1 MTGRR
6 ADAGEAR
13 PDSGK
18 VRLERAGGAAH
29 DSAAPPDELAVWA
42 PRAGRVELVVGGRR
56 TPMRRDS
63 GGWAR
68 APRPPAG
75 TDYGISLDA
84 GEPLPDPRSAF
95 QPAGPHG
102 PSRVVDHA
110 AFGWTDAGWPG
121 IALPDLIIYEL
132 HVGTFIPGGTFDA
145 AIGRLDDL
153 VALGVTAIEL
163 LPVAE
168 FPGERGWGYDGVAL
182 YAPQH
187 TYGGPDGLRRLVDA
201 AHARGLAVILDV
213 VYNHLGPD
221 GNHLA
226 KFGPYFTDTYATPWG
241 EAMNFDGPD
250 SDSVRAHFI
259 DNAVFW
265 LERYHIDGLR
275 LDAVHAIH
283 DRSAVHILEELALRV
298 AAITTGPRRFLIA
311 ESDLNDPRVVTP
323 HERGGHGI
331 DAQWSDD
338 LHHAIHALLTGERD
352 GYYAD
357 FGSADD
363 LAKAL
368 RQAFVHDGR
377 YSSFRRR
384 RHGRAFT
391 GLSGHRFLGYSQDHD
406 QVGNRARGE
415 RLVHLAGPAK
425 ARIAAALVLLAP
437 FIPLLFQGEEWA
449 ASTPFQYFTDHHAAL
464 GRLVRDGRRHEFAA
478 FGWDPGAIPDP
489 QDPATFER
497 SRLRWEERALPEHA
511 AMLAWYRDLI
521 ALRRSEPALRD
532 GDLAAVRIEH
542 APDGR
547 FLLGRGPITLAVN
560 LGTDELRLAAP
571 GAVVLASGARLE
583 PDALVLPPLAA
594 AVLRGP
600 A

>member
-1 MTGRR
+1 MTG
-6 ADAGEAR
+6 GR
-13 PDSGK
+13 PD
-18 VRLERAGGAAH
+18 AGGA
-29 DSAAPPDELAVWA
+29 ELAVWA
-42 PRAGRVELVVGGRR
+42 PRAERVELVAGGRR
-56 TPMRRDS
+56 TPLRRDTD
-63 GGWAR
+63 GWAR
-68 APRPPAG
+68 GPRPPAG
-75 TDYGISLDA
+75 TDYQLSLDGGA
-84 GEPLPDPRSAF
+84 PLPDPRSAF

-102 PSRVVDHA
+102 PSRVVDHD
-110 AFGWTDAGWPG
+110 AFAWTDAGWAG
-121 IALPDLIIYEL
+121 VALPDLLVYEL
-132 HVGTFIPGGTFDA
+132 HVGTFTPEGTFDA
-145 AIGRLDDL
+145 AVRRLDDL

-163 LPVAE
+163 LPVAA

-201 AHARGLAVILDV
+201 AHARGLAVVLDV

-241 EAMNFDGPD
+241 QALNFDGPD
-250 SDSVRAHFI
+250 SDPVRAHFV
-259 DNAVFW
+259 DNAAFW

-283 DRSAVHILEELALRV
+283 DRSAIHILEALARRV
-298 AAITTGPRRFLIA
+298 AAITNGPRRFLIA

-323 HERGGHGI
+323 HDRGGHGI

-377 YSSFRRR
+377 YSVFRRR
-384 RHGRAFT
+384 HHGRAFS

-406 QVGNRARGE
+406 QVGNRAHGE
-415 RLVHLAGPAK
+415 RLVHLVGTAK
-425 ARIAAALVLLAP
+425 AKIAAALVLLSP
-437 FIPLLFQGEEWA
+437 FVPLLFQGEEWA
-449 ASTPFQYFTDHHAAL
+449 ASAPFQYFTDHQADL
-464 GRLVRDGRRHEFAA
+464 GGRVREGRWHEFAS
-478 FGWDPGAIPDP
+478 FGWDPDDVPDP

-497 SRLRWEERALPEHA
+497 SKLHWEERALPEHA

-532 GDLAAVRIEH
+532 GDLAAVRIAH
-542 APDGR
+542 DPDGR
-547 FLLGRGPITLAVN
+547 FLLERGPISLAVN
-560 LGTDELRLAAP
+560 LGTAELRLDPP
-571 GAVVLASGARLE
+571 GRLVLAAGARRE
-583 PDALVLPPLAA
+583 PDALILPPLAV
-594 AVLRGP
+594 AVLRRP